1 MTLKSALQDLKD
13 TTLVAVNGLL
23 AKLSYLASLRRG
35 QGRYEHWGL
44 ELVHGR
50 DASERALKAAHSD
63 VLAGVLRT
71 PLAELEIDVDL
82 SRRDTGMAASA
93 FVEKMQGNFQELLP
107 AGRQDSPSSSHLSS
121 VLLALSK
128 LEKNR
133 ARATQSTS

>member
-13 TTLVAVNGLL
+13 TTLAAVNGLL
-23 AKLSYLASLRRG
+23 AKLSYLSSLRRT

-50 DASERALKAAHSD
+50 DASERALKTAHSE

-71 PLAELEIDVDL
+71 PLAELEKDL
-82 SRRDTGMAASA
+82 ESSRSETGVEPTA

-107 AGRQDSPSSSHLSS
+107 PGRQDSPASSHLSS
-121 VLLALSK
+121 VLVALLK

-133 ARATQSTS
+133 GRATQSTS